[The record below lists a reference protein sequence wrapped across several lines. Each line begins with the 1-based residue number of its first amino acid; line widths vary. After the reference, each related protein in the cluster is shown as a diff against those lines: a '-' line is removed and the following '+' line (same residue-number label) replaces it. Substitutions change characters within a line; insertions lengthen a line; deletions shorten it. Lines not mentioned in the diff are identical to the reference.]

1 MPNNGIISRQA
12 VIPDEFL
19 VESADP
25 TDLVIINTPTT
36 GNKVQQK
43 AVPVS
48 ALGGGG
54 AAPYYSFV
62 YRLHLLS
69 DLSDDSTTIY
79 NTFPSEYDLFVAVQP
94 GATSNDLVAVNIIDN
109 NDVANFDVASVTI
122 DSYTSSRIHL
132 HEKSAS
138 EIQIKVPS
146 LANGGQGADFLINR
160 YVNVEIKYYYN
171 F

>member
-12 VIPDEFL
+12 VIPNEFL

-54 AAPYYSFV
+54 TLPYYSFV
-62 YRLHLLS
+62 YKLHLLS
-69 DLSDDSTTIY
+69 NLSNASENVY
-79 NTFPSEYDLFVAVQP
+79 NSFPGDYDLFVDVIP
-94 GATSNDLVAVNIIDN
+94 GTNSYDTATVEIIDN
-109 NDVANFDVASVTI
+109 NNVLNFTKVSIVI
-122 DSYTSSRIHL
+122 DSFLSFRIYVDEKNSTNVIIKLNNTSS
-132 HEKSAS
+132 
-138 EIQIKVPS
+138 
-146 LANGGQGADFLINR
+146 GGKGAQLLIDQ
-160 YVNVEIKYYYN
+160 YVLFEIKYYY
-171 F
+171 

>member
-48 ALGGGG
+48 ALGGSGSL
-54 AAPYYSFV
+54 PYYSFV
-62 YRLHLLS
+62 YKLHLLL
-69 DLSDDSTTIY
+69 DLSDASETVY
-79 NTFPSEYDLFVAVQP
+79 NSFPEDYDLFVTVTP
-94 GATSNDLVAVNIIDN
+94 GANSSDAATVDIIDN
-109 NDVANFDVASVTI
+109 NNVLDFTKVSVVI
-122 DSYTSSRIHL
+122 DSYLSFRIYVNEKNSTSVI
-132 HEKSAS
+132 
-138 EIQIKVPS
+138 IQLNSSIS
-146 LANGGQGADFLINR
+146 GGKGAQLLVDE
-160 YVNVEIKYYYN
+160 YVNVEIKYYY
-171 F
+171 

>member
-19 VESADP
+19 VSSADP

-54 AAPYYSFV
+54 TLPYYSFV

-69 DLSDDSTTIY
+69 DLSDASEMVYNNFPPDYDIVYNADITGINDTVLFIVTDGNQVLDFRDVNIVIDS
-79 NTFPSEYDLFVAVQP
+79 FPSNLIRVKEKEGEGVLIQIPSVGSGGS
-94 GATSNDLVAVNIIDN
+94 GAQFLIDN
-109 NDVANFDVASVTI
+109 
-122 DSYTSSRIHL
+122 
-132 HEKSAS
+132 
-138 EIQIKVPS
+138 
-146 LANGGQGADFLINR
+146 
-160 YVNVEIKYYYN
+160 YVIFEIKYYY
-171 F
+171 

>member
-12 VIPDEFL
+12 VIQSEFL

-48 ALGGGG
+48 ALGGSGSL
-54 AAPYYSFV
+54 PYYSFV

-69 DLSDDSTTIY
+69 DFSDASATVY
-79 NTFPSEYDLFVAVQP
+79 NNFPEEYDLFVVVTP
-94 GATSNDLVAVNIIDN
+94 GVDVNATVNIGIIDN
-109 NDVANFDVASVTI
+109 NDVINFSRVSVVI
-122 DSYTSSRIHL
+122 DSYLSDKIHL
-132 HEKSAS
+132 YQKNGTDVT
-138 EIQIKVPS
+138 IKVPS
-146 LANGGQGADFLINR
+146 TTSGGVGAQLLIDQ
-160 YVNVEIKYYYN
+160 YVLFEIKYYY
-171 F
+171 

>member
-54 AAPYYSFV
+54 TLPYYSFV
-62 YRLHLLS
+62 YKLHLLL
-69 DLSDDSTTIY
+69 DLSDASETVY
-79 NTFPSEYDLFVAVQP
+79 NSFPEDYDLFVDVIP
-94 GATSNDLVAVNIIDN
+94 GTNSGDAAIVEIIDN
-109 NDVANFDVASVTI
+109 NNVLEFTKVSVVI
-122 DSYTSSRIHL
+122 DSCLSPRIYIDEKNSTNVIIRLNNGSS
-132 HEKSAS
+132 
-138 EIQIKVPS
+138 
-146 LANGGQGADFLINR
+146 GGKGAQLLIDQ
-160 YVNVEIKYYYN
+160 YVLFEIKYYY
-171 F
+171 